1 MCIDDTSPSHLP
13 FGGFSG
19 LLSSSA
25 LLSTH
30 LLACS
35 GDCISGFSGLWL
47 LAGIDQGSHK
57 QKAREQEE
65 SGSGYFSWPPPCW
78 APAGWLCA
86 FFRRSMQARLCLQV
100 SVAAL
105 STHPSGLWG
114 LCCRGNNHW
123 YLDSF
128 SQFSLIIHLLFLNY
142 NSVIHWKLCQFIYYS
157 ELFRKSDI
165 VSASPEPL
173 DTLFTFTCLFKIMF

>member
-13 FGGFSG
+13 SGGFSG

-35 GDCISGFSGLWL
+35 RDCISGFSGLWL

-65 SGSGYFSWPPPCW
+65 SGSGYFFSWPPPCW

-86 FFRRSMQARLCLQV
+86 FFRRALQAHLCLQV
-100 SVAAL
+100 SVAAS
-105 STHPSGLWG
+105 STHPFGPLG
-114 LCCRGNNHW
+114 FLCGRGNNHW
-123 YLDSF
+123 HLDLF
-128 SQFSLIIHLLFLNY
+128 SQFSLIICLLFLNY
-142 NSVIHWKLCQFIYYS
+142 IAVIHWKLCQFIYYL
-157 ELFRKSDI
+157 EFFRKSGI
-165 VSASPEPL
+165 VSASPEPS
-173 DTLFTFTCLFKIMF
+173 CLFKIMF